1 MLVLNGERTHP
12 GRVRALPLTPGTRPV
27 GMNSVCR
34 LVSYTSGA
42 CPLAPVVFSTSH
54 GHACLYRYAGN
65 TDVRGAERVVV
76 REIGT
81 SDAVFGRIIGAP
93 PISSKHPF
101 YNQCIHSSIH
111 LFRAKLLA
119 WKCLSL
125 S

>member
-27 GMNSVCR
+27 GMDSVCR

-76 REIGT
+76 REIRMSEEVFVICCYVLSGRPP
-81 SDAVFGRIIGAP
+81 SAV
-93 PISSKHPF
+93 S
-101 YNQCIHSSIH
+101 IHSTINASIH
-111 LFRAKLLA
+111 PSI
-119 WKCLSL
+119 CSVLSF
-125 S
+125 

>member
-65 TDVRGAERVVV
+65 TDVRGAEHVEDRDIIRRCVV
-76 REIGT
+76 RRKEPQ
-81 SDAVFGRIIGAP
+81 GRI
-93 PISSKHPF
+93 
-101 YNQCIHSSIH
+101 
-111 LFRAKLLA
+111 
-119 WKCLSL
+119 
-125 S
+125 